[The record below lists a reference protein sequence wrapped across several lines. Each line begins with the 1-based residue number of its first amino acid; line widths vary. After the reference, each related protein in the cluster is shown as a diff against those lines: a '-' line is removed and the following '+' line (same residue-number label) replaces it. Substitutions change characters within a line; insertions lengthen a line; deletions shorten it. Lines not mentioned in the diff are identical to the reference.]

1 MVGVS
6 CFCVSIG
13 LFYRSLSPSS
23 HPTRSGRVRVS
34 SEQWVRGPSGPAAR
48 VEATSRAISR
58 MAVQSSGRSVWLRPE
73 WMNKILPRCPTTSVS
88 GKICGAELS

>member
-13 LFYRSLSPSS
+13 LFYRSLSPSY

-34 SEQWVRGPSGPAAR
+34 SEQRVRGPSGPAAR

-58 MAVQSSGRSVWLRPE
+58 RSVWLRPE